1 VEGHPRPIL
10 KTVRTGPNAVET
22 HFLWKPKLKSGAV
35 PPIVTTSGTALTVR
49 GRVVVAPGAPV
60 SFEVDGKL
68 VNFGLAFG
76 NLSTLEAATSGDLL
90 TLNFKQIA
98 FKSGASK
105 KMEFDTDIQSIVFGK
120 GLDFVQKLSKLLQ
133 TNSLGNRPQI
143 DPRPDGLTVR
153 FGAGLPSFAVG
164 VMSLQNIALLTSVSL
179 PFVEGKP
186 AAVRFALSE
195 RHQPFLVSVSIFGG
209 TGFFALEVR
218 TDKSVLVEAGIEFG
232 GVVSINLLGI
242 VKGGVYVFAGIYVS
256 IETGGKL
263 AVSGHL
269 RLGGYVDV
277 LGIISISIEIYI
289 ALTYYPDERLLL
301 GEGRVTVSVK
311 VLFFSLTKSF
321 VVTRRISGFGD
332 APSDSLIGFV
342 AVEDTRPPDFTATM
356 SRTQW
361 DAYCRAFA

>member
-1 VEGHPRPIL
+1 MPTL
-10 KTVRTGPNAVET
+10 DA
-22 HFLWKPKLKSGAV
+22 
-35 PPIVTTSGTALTVR
+35 
-49 GRVVVAPGAPV
+49 AP
-60 SFEVDGKL
+60 
-68 VNFGLAFG
+68 
-76 NLSTLEAATSGDLL
+76 TGDLL
-90 TLNFKQIA
+90 SLNFKKVA
-98 FKSGASK
+98 FRSGASR
-105 KMEFDTDIQSIVFGK
+105 KMEFDTEIKSIVFGSK
-120 GLDFVQKLSKLLQ
+120 LDFIAKLSKLLP
-133 TNSLGNRPQI
+133 TNSLGSGPQI
-143 DPRPDGLTVR
+143 DPQPDGLTVR
-153 FGAGLPSFAVG
+153 FSAGLPSFAIG
-164 VMSLQNIALLTSVSL
+164 VMSLQNIALLTSISL
-179 PFVEGKP
+179 PFIEGKP

-218 TDKSVLVEAGIEFG
+218 TDKSVLIEAGIEFG

-242 VKGGVYVFAGIYVS
+242 VKGGVYLFAGIYVS
-256 IETGGKL
+256 VETGNKP

-289 ALTYYPDERLLL
+289 ALTYYPDKRLLL